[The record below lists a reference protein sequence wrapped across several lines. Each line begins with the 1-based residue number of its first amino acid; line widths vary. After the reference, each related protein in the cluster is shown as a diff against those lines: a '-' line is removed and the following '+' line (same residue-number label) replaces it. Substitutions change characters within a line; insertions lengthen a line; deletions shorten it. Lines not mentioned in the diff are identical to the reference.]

1 MIGIFASGATASLV
15 AKIGTKK
22 NFLNI
27 GFLIRILRYLEAE
40 IDYRPLMIF
49 YRMMSQDYAQ
59 KFSSQS
65 NKNLGHGSGFCHDG
79 IISFRI
85 TLEAQGT

>member
-1 MIGIFASGATASLV
+1 MIGSFTSGATASQV

-22 NFLNI
+22 TFRTL
-27 GFLIRILRYLEAE
+27 GFLIRSLRYIEAE
-40 IDYRPLMIF
+40 INYRPFMIF

-65 NKNLGHGSGFCHDG
+65 NKNLGHGSNFCHDG
-79 IISFRI
+79 IISLRI

>member
-1 MIGIFASGATASLV
+1 
-15 AKIGTKK
+15 
-22 NFLNI
+22 
-27 GFLIRILRYLEAE
+27 
-40 IDYRPLMIF
+40 MIF

-65 NKNLGHGSGFCHDG
+65 NKDLGHDSDFCHDG
-79 IISFRI
+79 IISLRI

>member
-1 MIGIFASGATASLV
+1 MVPLPLWWPKFEL
-15 AKIGTKK
+15 KK
-22 NFLNI
+22 TFRTL
-27 GFLIRILRYLEAE
+27 GFFIRILCYLEAE
-40 IDYRPLMIF
+40 IDYRPFMIF

-65 NKNLGHGSGFCHDG
+65 NKNLGHGSDFCHDG
-79 IISFRI
+79 IISLRI

>member
-1 MIGIFASGATASLV
+1 MIGIFASGTTASLV

-22 NFLNI
+22 TFRTL

-40 IDYRPLMIF
+40 IDYRPFMIL

-59 KFSSQS
+59 KFSSQLD
-65 NKNLGHGSGFCHDG
+65 KN
-79 IISFRI
+79 
-85 TLEAQGT
+85 

>member
-1 MIGIFASGATASLV
+1 MVPLPV
-15 AKIGTKK
+15 WWPKLELKK
-22 NFLNI
+22 HFRTL
-27 GFLIRILRYLEAE
+27 GFFIRILRYLEAE
-40 IDYRPLMIF
+40 IDYRPFMIF

-65 NKNLGHGSGFCHDG
+65 NKNLGHGSDFCHDG
-79 IISFRI
+79 IISLRI

>member
-1 MIGIFASGATASLV
+1 MVPLPLWWPKLELKFF
-15 AKIGTKK
+15 
-22 NFLNI
+22 FLRTL

-40 IDYRPLMIF
+40 IDYRPFMIF

-65 NKNLGHGSGFCHDG
+65 NKNLGHGSDFCHDG
-79 IISFRI
+79 IISLRI

>member
-1 MIGIFASGATASLV
+1 M
-15 AKIGTKK
+15 
-22 NFLNI
+22 
-27 GFLIRILRYLEAE
+27 GFLITILRYLEAE
-40 IDYRPLMIF
+40 IDYRPFMIF

-65 NKNLGHGSGFCHDG
+65 NKNLGHGSDFCHDG
-79 IISFRI
+79 IISLRI